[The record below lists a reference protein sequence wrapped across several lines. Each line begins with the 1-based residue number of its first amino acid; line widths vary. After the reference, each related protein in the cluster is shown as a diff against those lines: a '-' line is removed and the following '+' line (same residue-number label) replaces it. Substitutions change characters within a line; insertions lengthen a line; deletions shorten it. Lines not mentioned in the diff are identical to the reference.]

1 MRPTR
6 RWESSGDRGFGR
18 GHSRRN
24 FFEIRDGAGDEQVL
38 RWCYGFDISVNESRE
53 EGGVSASAPY
63 VRRPAPSP
71 FSPQFWRSPI
81 RGPWLTSFLGTVL
94 VPAVTVIALT
104 GFIDHWASDP
114 GLAGNAAFGP
124 TGDLPVLFQFPAS
137 WPSWSYAVTEGT
149 HVTLGLMAM
158 PLILAKLWSVMPKLF
173 QRPVVTSLAGAV
185 ERISI
190 LMLVATVL
198 LEFATGILEIDASD
212 LPGINFYTVH
222 YYGAWVF
229 VALFVLHAFIKLPV
243 VRCAYRERGVLR
255 PLLQGLAETEP
266 EPRDGGG
273 LVPVDPSR
281 PTISRRG
288 LLAMIG
294 GASVSIFVVQAGESI
309 GGSFRR
315 LALLA
320 PRGRVFGTGP
330 NDFPVTH
337 TAAAAQIT
345 SAMTGADWRLSVV
358 GARALSF
365 SREQLLAMEQATRT
379 LTITCTDGWST
390 TQRWTGPRLAE
401 LARLVA
407 APEGAILHALGLDLA
422 EASLTHSQFSD
433 DRALLALRVN
443 GVDISADHGY
453 PARVI
458 VPNVPG
464 ELDTKWV
471 RELRFEVT

>member
-1 MRPTR
+1 M
-6 RWESSGDRGFGR
+6 SG
-18 GHSRRN
+18 
-24 FFEIRDGAGDEQVL
+24 
-38 RWCYGFDISVNESRE
+38 SRE
-53 EGGVSASAPY
+53 EGGVSASARPP
-63 VRRPAPSP
+63 RRPARGP

-81 RGPWLTSFLGTVL
+81 RGPWLTSFLGTLL
-94 VPAVTVIALT
+94 VPAITVIALT
-104 GFIDHWASDP
+104 GFIGHWASDP
-114 GLAGNAAFGP
+114 ELAGNAAFGP

-137 WPSWSYAVTEGT
+137 WPSWSYAVTQGT
-149 HVTLGLMAM
+149 HVTLGLMVL
-158 PLILAKLWSVMPKLF
+158 PFILAKLWSVMPKLF
-173 QRPVVTSLAGAV
+173 QRPVVTSLAGAI

-198 LEFATGILEIDASD
+198 LQFATGILEIDAYE

-229 VALFVLHAFIKLPV
+229 VTLLVLHACIKLPV
-243 VRCAYRERGVLR
+243 VRRAYRERGVLR
-255 PLLQGLAETEP
+255 PLLQGLAQTEP

-273 LVPVDPSR
+273 LVAVDPAP

-294 GASVSIFVVQAGESI
+294 GASLSIFAVQAGESI
-309 GGSFRR
+309 GGPFRR

-345 SAMTGADWRLSVV
+345 SAMTGADWRLTVV
-358 GARALSF
+358 GARTLSF

-390 TQRWTGPRLAE
+390 TQHWAGPRLAE

-407 APEGAILHALGLDLA
+407 APDGAILRARGLDLA
-422 EASLTHSQFSD
+422 QASLRHSQFSD

-464 ELDTKWV
+464 ELNTKWV
-471 RELRFEVT
+471 RELRFEAT